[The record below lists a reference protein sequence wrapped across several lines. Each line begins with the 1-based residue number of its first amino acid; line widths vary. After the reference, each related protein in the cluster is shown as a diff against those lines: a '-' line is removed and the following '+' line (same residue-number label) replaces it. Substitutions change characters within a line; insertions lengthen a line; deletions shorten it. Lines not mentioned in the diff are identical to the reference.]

1 MLFEKYDTAFLPGEA
16 ETINDNPLS
25 NWEITGIGNIEI
37 RNTGGSSASE
47 GGMGSGGGP
56 EKGAGI
62 KEEETG
68 TANKEGKSDNSDS
81 DDEPW
86 DPLKP
91 KEEKEKK

>member
-1 MLFEKYDTAFLPGEA
+1 M
-16 ETINDNPLS
+16 
-25 NWEITGIGNIEI
+25 
-37 RNTGGSSASE
+37 NTGGSSASE

-56 EKGAGI
+56 EKGPGI
-62 KEEETG
+62 KEDETG
-68 TANKEGKSDNSDS
+68 TANKEGKSGNSDS